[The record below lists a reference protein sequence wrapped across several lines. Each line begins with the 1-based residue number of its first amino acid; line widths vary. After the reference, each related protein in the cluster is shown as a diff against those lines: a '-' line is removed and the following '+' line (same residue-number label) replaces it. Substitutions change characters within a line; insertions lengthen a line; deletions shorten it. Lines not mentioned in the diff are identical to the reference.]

1 MKSRM
6 LSGVLAGAA
15 LLLGTGAARA
25 ADRSVPA
32 GPRTDSEIASLLTHE
47 IRMYPRYSIWDDLAV
62 RVNNG
67 AVQLLGAVNQP
78 YKKSDLERL
87 ARGVP
92 GVEGVTNEI
101 RVLPLS
107 PFDDRLRIQV
117 ARAIYRDSSLSR
129 YAIQA
134 VPPIHIIVENGHVT
148 LKGVVNNDLE
158 KQIAGLRAA
167 TAGMSLGAVTNDL
180 EVEHP
185 SVKKG

>member
-15 LLLGTGAARA
+15 LLGAGAARA
-25 ADRSVPA
+25 ADRTVPA
-32 GPRTDSEIASLLTHE
+32 GPRTDSEIAGQITHE
-47 IRMYPRYSIWDDLAV
+47 IRMYPMYSIWDDLAV
-62 RVNNG
+62 RVENG
-67 AVQLLGAVNQP
+67 TVELLGEVNQP

-87 ARGVP
+87 ARRVP
-92 GVEGVTNEI
+92 GVESVTNEI

-117 ARAIYRDSSLSR
+117 ARAIYGDPSFSR

-148 LKGVVNNDLE
+148 LKGVVNNNLE
-158 KQIAGLRAA
+158 KQIAGVRASS
-167 TAGMSLGAVTNDL
+167 AGLSLGAVTNDL
-180 EVEHP
+180 EVEHR
-185 SVKKG
+185 S